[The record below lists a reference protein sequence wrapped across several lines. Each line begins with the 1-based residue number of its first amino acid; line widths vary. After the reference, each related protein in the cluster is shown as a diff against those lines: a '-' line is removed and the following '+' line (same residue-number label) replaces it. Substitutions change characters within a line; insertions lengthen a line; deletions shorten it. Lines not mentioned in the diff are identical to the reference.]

1 MTNVKDLI
9 HNTKGERDKYD
20 SLTNENLSS
29 AIIDRYVIQNSQWL
43 VYNKNKSYLN
53 LVQLAK
59 PLSSNAKHIT
69 ILNANKSNRFNQI
82 NKDLVIL
89 NGKDILH
96 EIDQLSKNN
105 LVEIDSKQSNE
116 DHLMLK
122 FKESGE

>member
-89 NGKDILH
+89 NGKDILQ

>member
-82 NKDLVIL
+82 NKD
-89 NGKDILH
+89 
-96 EIDQLSKNN
+96 
-105 LVEIDSKQSNE
+105 
-116 DHLMLK
+116 
-122 FKESGE
+122 